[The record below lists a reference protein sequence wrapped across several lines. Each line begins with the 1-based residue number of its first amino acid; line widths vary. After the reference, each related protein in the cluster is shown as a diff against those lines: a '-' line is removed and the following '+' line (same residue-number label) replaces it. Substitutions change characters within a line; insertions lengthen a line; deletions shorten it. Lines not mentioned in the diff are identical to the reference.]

1 MLPLMSNLKTK
12 LIAGTVAFSLLAGA
26 AAPAFAWGK
35 NEQNMAKGALAV
47 LLLGAIMRDANH
59 HAREQQQPVYR
70 QPVYHEPVYYDDQP
84 RYQPPAYQP
93 PVYQPPVQSY
103 YNTPAAMAFSSY
115 SADERRRIQGTLA
128 NYGYYHG
135 RVDGSF
141 GPGTYQALT
150 AYATQSGKMAMLETR
165 GGAFGLM
172 DGLLY

>member
-12 LIAGTVAFSLLAGA
+12 LIAGTVAVALLASS
-26 AAPAFAWGK
+26 AAPALAYGK
-35 NEQNMAKGALAV
+35 DEQNMVKGALAV

-59 HAREQQQPVYR
+59 HSRERQQPVYNP
-70 QPVYHEPVYYDDQP
+70 PVYREPVYYNDPP
-84 RYQPPAYQP
+84 RYQPP
-93 PVYQPPVQSY
+93 VYRPPVQSY
-103 YNTPAAMAFSSY
+103 YNTPAAMAFNSY
-115 SADERRRIQGTLA
+115 SGDERRRIQGTLT

>member
-12 LIAGTVAFSLLAGA
+12 LIAGTVAMALLATS
-26 AAPAFAWGK
+26 AAPAMAYGK
-35 NEQNMAKGALAV
+35 DEQNMLKGALGV

-59 HAREQQQPVYR
+59 HKREQQQPVYYP
-70 QPVYHEPVYYDDQP
+70 PVYRGPVYYDDQP
-84 RYQPPAYQP
+84 RPRP

-103 YNTPAAMAFSSY
+103 YNTPAAMAFNAYSS
-115 SADERRRIQGTLA
+115 DERRRIQATLA
-128 NYGYYHG
+128 NYGYYRG

-141 GPGTYQALT
+141 GAGTYQALT

>member
-12 LIAGTVAFSLLAGA
+12 LIAGTVAVSMLAGS
-26 AAPAFAWGK
+26 AAPALAWGK
-35 NEQNMAKGALAV
+35 DEQNMTKGALAV
-47 LLLGAIMRDANH
+47 LLLGAIMRDADH
-59 HAREQQQPVYR
+59 HARLRQQPVYQPPVYR
-70 QPVYHEPVYYDDQP
+70 QPVYYDDAP
-84 RYQPPAYQP
+84 RYRP

-103 YNTPAAMAFSSY
+103 YNTPAAMAFNAY
-115 SADERRRIQGTLA
+115 SRDERLRIQSTLA
-128 NYGYYHG
+128 NYGYYRG
-135 RVDGSF
+135 SVDGSF